1 MRLEDLKN
9 GLLIIIVPIA
19 VIACVLCR
27 HQSARV
33 DELNY
38 LLQQTRV
45 ELAQAEIPLQRDTIH
60 DSIEVVTQVVVEV
73 APKSLKDAL
82 AEDERLIKDLRLKVK
97 QLEALQTTTIDTS
110 DTTPAHHDASD
121 SLFYYSDQWA
131 DLQLSLKDT
140 TFYYNIRDSLAT
152 VVYRE
157 YRHHFLWWRWGTK
170 GYRLK
175 IVNFNPHARVTYN
188 KYIKAGK

>member
-9 GLLIIIVPIA
+9 GLLIIFVPIA
-19 VIACVLCR
+19 VIASVLCR
-27 HQSARV
+27 YQSARV
-33 DELNY
+33 NKLEY

-45 ELAQAEIPLQRDTIH
+45 ELAQAEIPLQRDTIR
-60 DSIEVVTQVVVEV
+60 DSIEVVSQVVVEV
-73 APKSLKDAL
+73 APKKMKDAL
-82 AEDERLIKDLRLKVK
+82 TADEQLIKELQFKVK
-97 QLEALQTTTIDTS
+97 QLEALQTTSVETS
-110 DTTPAHHDASD
+110 DTTPAHHNAGD

-131 DLQLSLKDT
+131 DLQLSLKDS
-140 TFYYNIRDSLAT
+140 TFYYNIRDSLST

-157 YRHHFLWWRWGTK
+157 YRHHFLWWKWGTK

-188 KYIKAGK
+188 KYIKAER

>member
-1 MRLEDLKN
+1 MKQLLLYAALLAAAVLSFFEMTEVARLENEKQRL
-9 GLLIIIVPIA
+9 
-19 VIACVLCR
+19 
-27 HQSARV
+27 S
-33 DELNY
+33 
-38 LLQQTRV
+38 V
-45 ELAQAEIPLQRDTIH
+45 ELAHAQIPLQRDTIR

-82 AEDERLIKDLRLKVK
+82 AEDEQLIKELRLKVK
-97 QLEALQTTTIDTS
+97 QLEALQTTTIETS
-110 DTTPAHHDASD
+110 DTTPAHHDAGD

-131 DLQLSLKDT
+131 DLQLSLKDS
-140 TFYYNIRDSLAT
+140 TFYYNIRDSLST
-152 VVYRE
+152 MVYRE
-157 YRHHFLWWRWGTK
+157 YRHHFLWWKWGTK

>member
-1 MRLEDLKN
+1 MKQLLLYAALLAAAVLSLFEMTEVARLENEKQRL
-9 GLLIIIVPIA
+9 
-19 VIACVLCR
+19 
-27 HQSARV
+27 S
-33 DELNY
+33 
-38 LLQQTRV
+38 V
-45 ELAQAEIPLQRDTIH
+45 ELAHALIPLQRDTIH

-82 AEDERLIKDLRLKVK
+82 AEDEQLIKELRLKVK
-97 QLEALQTTTIDTS
+97 QLEALQTTTIVTS
-110 DTTPAHHDASD
+110 DTTPAHHDAGD

-140 TFYYNIRDSLAT
+140 TFYYNIRDSLST
-152 VVYRE
+152 MVYRE
-157 YRHHFLWWRWGTK
+157 YRHHFLWWKWGTK

>member
-1 MRLEDLKN
+1 MKQLLLYAALLAAAVLSFFEMTEVARLENEKQRL
-9 GLLIIIVPIA
+9 
-19 VIACVLCR
+19 
-27 HQSARV
+27 S
-33 DELNY
+33 
-38 LLQQTRV
+38 V
-45 ELAQAEIPLQRDTIH
+45 ELAHAQIPLQRDTIR

-82 AEDERLIKDLRLKVK
+82 AEDEQLIKELRLKVK
-97 QLEALQTTTIDTS
+97 QLEALQTTTIETS
-110 DTTPAHHDASD
+110 DTTPAHHDAGD

-131 DLQLSLKDT
+131 DLQMSLKDS
-140 TFYYNIRDSLAT
+140 TFYYNIRDSLST
-152 VVYRE
+152 MVYRE
-157 YRHHFLWWRWGTK
+157 YRHHFLWWKWGTK